1 MHESEK
7 WKWSR
12 SVVSDSSQPHGLQP
26 TRLLRP
32 WDFPGKS
39 TGVGCHCLLRNRH
52 EWASILVILFHL
64 SNSPCP
70 KHTSIMNDRFVI
82 NLDISEA
89 KPSYFCISSGVSQ
102 LSMALYIHAESDT
115 TERLLFT
122 SLQCW
127 SFSRVRLFVTPWIVA
142 LQAPLSMGFSRQ
154 EYWSGLPF
162 PSPPTTDICTFA
174 YLNVDFEN
182 RKYILMVKKFKC
194 TWWHM
199 LRCVPHTPFVKFY
212 EKYYWNFD
220 YNSIGFRDLR
230 RIGPFVILSPALH
243 EKVKSSV

>member
-1 MHESEK
+1 MTPWTLPYLASPPMGF
-7 WKWSR
+7 SR
-12 SVVSDSSQPHGLQP
+12 H
-26 TRLLRP
+26 
-32 WDFPGKS
+32 F
-39 TGVGCHCLLRNRH
+39 CLLRNRH

-162 PSPPTTDICTFA
+162 PSPPTTC
-174 YLNVDFEN
+174 L
-182 RKYILMVKKFKC
+182 
-194 TWWHM
+194 
-199 LRCVPHTPFVKFY
+199 FVHLF
-212 EKYYWNFD
+212 
-220 YNSIGFRDLR
+220 I
-230 RIGPFVILSPALH
+230 
-243 EKVKSSV
+243 